1 MAPPPR
7 MKDLFVPPEPADTP
21 VNRFDF
27 NRGDRSESIVRNV
40 QPEDPYDDRPYMA
53 QSHNMRGGYIPT
65 YPPPSL
71 SSSSSRQI
79 SQTSST
85 GTGGTMQSG
94 SENWETFSE
103 RSDDPPE
110 SDVDFQ
116 NYRQRQMKRFT
127 PDGGHVASPRG
138 VQGKKMRSGIRNVDG
153 GDLMMEQHD
162 GRMVRVIEGSEA
174 GWTDEGDY

>member
-7 MKDLFVPPEPADTP
+7 MKDLFVPPEPAETP

-40 QPEDPYDDRPYMA
+40 PPEDPYDDRHYVSHS
-53 QSHNMRGGYIPT
+53 QSVRAGYIPT

-71 SSSSSRQI
+71 SSASSRQI

-85 GTGGTMQSG
+85 GTGATMQSG

-103 RSDDPPE
+103 QSDDPPE

-127 PDGGHVASPRG
+127 PDGGHAASPRG
-138 VQGKKMRSGIRNVDG
+138 VQGKKIRSIRNVDG

>member
-7 MKDLFVPPEPADTP
+7 MKDLFIPPEPADTP
-21 VNRFDF
+21 MNRFEF

-40 QPEDPYDDRPYMA
+40 PPEDPYDDRHYM
-53 QSHNMRGGYIPT
+53 SHSRAGYAPS

-71 SSSSSRQI
+71 SSASSRQI

-85 GTGGTMQSG
+85 GTGATMQSG

-103 RSDDPPE
+103 RSDEPPE
-110 SDVDFQ
+110 SDVDFHQ
-116 NYRQRQMKRFT
+116 YRQRQMKRYT
-127 PDGGHVASPRG
+127 PEGGHAASPRG
-138 VQGKKMRSGIRNVDG
+138 IQGKKIRSIRNVDG
-153 GDLMMEQHD
+153 GDLMMEND

-174 GWTDEGDY
+174 GWTDDGDY